1 MIGVG
6 GSVIGGS
13 QMRELQHAVSEQIET
28 ECGDDHDDDGPAV
41 NRDQPAECVEPAGR
55 VDRPGQPRLVS
66 QARAGSEAGLND
78 WGRVGALTA
87 SVMARRSLGN
97 ASVSSSVM

>member
-13 QMRELQHAVSEQIET
+13 QMRELQHAVSEQIAT

-55 VDRPGQPRLVS
+55 EFVAIEKAPKPIAPPGLTDRRGAS
-66 QARAGSEAGLND
+66 AGM
-78 WGRVGALTA
+78 AL
-87 SVMARRSLGN
+87 
-97 ASVSSSVM
+97 